1 MKQFILACTL
11 AAASVFST
19 MPSQAASVT
28 ITTDNARPYYG
39 DPERSYYRD
48 SERPYY
54 RYSPYYRHHMM
65 SRRVSEECF
74 TKTERIRRHGHTVI
88 KETRICR

>member
-11 AAASVFST
+11 AAASVLSA

-28 ITTDNARPYYG
+28 ITTDNPRPYY
-39 DPERSYYRD
+39 SD
-48 SERPYY
+48 SEG
-54 RYSPYYRHHMM
+54 PYYRHHRPYSRHHMM
-65 SRRVSEECF
+65 RRVSDDCF
-74 TKTERIRRHGHTVI
+74 TKTERIRRHGHTII

>member
-11 AAASVFST
+11 AAASVLSA

-28 ITTDNARPYYG
+28 ITTDDARPYYC
-39 DPERSYYRD
+39 D

-54 RYSPYYRHHMM
+54 RHHSPYYRHDMRRRYV
-65 SRRVSEECF
+65 SRDCF
-74 TKTERIRRHGHTVI
+74 TKTEKIRRHGDTVI
-88 KETRICR
+88 KETPICR

>member
-11 AAASVFST
+11 AAASVLSA

-28 ITTDNARPYYG
+28 ITTDNPRPYY
-39 DPERSYYRD
+39 SD
-48 SERPYY
+48 SEG
-54 RYSPYYRHHMM
+54 PYYRHHMM
-65 SRRVSEECF
+65 RRVSDDCF
-74 TKTERIRRHGHTVI
+74 TKTERIRRHGHTII

>member
-1 MKQFILACTL
+1 MKQFVLACTL
-11 AAASVFST
+11 AAASVLSA

-28 ITTDNARPYYG
+28 ITTDDARP
-39 DPERSYYRD
+39 YYRD

-54 RYSPYYRHHMM
+54 RHHSPYRHDMRRRYV
-65 SRRVSEECF
+65 SRDCF
-74 TKTERIRRHGHTVI
+74 TKTEKIRRHGHTVI

>member
-11 AAASVFST
+11 AAASVFSA

-28 ITTDNARPYYG
+28 ITTDNPRPYYG
-39 DPERSYYRD
+39 D

-54 RYSPYYRHHMM
+54 RHRPYHRDQWRSH
-65 SRRVSEECF
+65 RVSRDCF
-74 TKTERIRRHGHTVI
+74 TKTEEIRRHGRTIVR
-88 KETRICR
+88 ETRVCR

>member
-11 AAASVFST
+11 AAASVFSA
-19 MPSQAASVT
+19 MPSEAASVT

-39 DPERSYYRD
+39 D

-54 RYSPYYRHHMM
+54 RHRPYHRYYGM
-65 SRRVSEECF
+65 SHRVSRDCF
-74 TKTERIRRHGHTVI
+74 TKTEKIRRHGHTVV

>member
-11 AAASVFST
+11 AAASILSA

-28 ITTDNARPYYG
+28 ITTDDARP
-39 DPERSYYRD
+39 YYRD

-54 RYSPYYRHHMM
+54 RHHSPYYRHDMRRRYV
-65 SRRVSEECF
+65 SRDCF
-74 TKTERIRRHGHTVI
+74 TKTERIRRHGHTVV

>member
-1 MKQFILACTL
+1 MKHFILACTL
-11 AAASVFST
+11 AAASVFSA

-39 DPERSYYRD
+39 D
-48 SERPYY
+48 SESPYY
-54 RYSPYYRHHMM
+54 RHRPYYRHHMM
-65 SRRVSEECF
+65 SRRVSEDCF
-74 TKTERIRRHGHTVI
+74 TKTERIRRHGHTFV